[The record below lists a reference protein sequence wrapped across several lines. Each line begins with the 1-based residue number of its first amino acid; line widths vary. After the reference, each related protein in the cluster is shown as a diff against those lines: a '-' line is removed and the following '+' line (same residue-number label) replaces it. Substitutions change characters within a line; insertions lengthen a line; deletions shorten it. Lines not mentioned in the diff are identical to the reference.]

1 MLRKGVNSL
10 TAAVEMRDI
19 VKRFPRVL
27 ANDHISLTVE
37 EGEIHG
43 LLGENGAGKTTLMNI
58 LSGLSAPDEGKIL
71 LNGTPVHLRSCLD
84 AIKHGIGM
92 VHQHFMLVPVFTV
105 TENIILGNEPKK
117 GLWLNMK
124 KARARVTE
132 LSERYGLK
140 VDPDAL
146 IRDISVGMQQRVE
159 ILKALSRGVKIMILD
174 EPTAVLTPQ
183 EVEELYEVM
192 RSLREAGH
200 TIIFI
205 THKLQEVKRITDRVT
220 VLRDG
225 RVMGTVNTRDVDE
238 AGLARM
244 MVGRDVVLHV
254 KKEKHAA
261 GEVKLRVEHLFAR
274 DSRGLPALRDVSFS
288 VRAGEIVGIAGVA
301 GNGQDELVEV
311 ITGLRNRE
319 SGKIFLEGLDISGM
333 TPRDRMYAGLGHIP
347 QDRQRRGLVM
357 NFSLIDNLLM
367 GFEDSPPFAKGPML
381 DYAEAERFS
390 RESMRT
396 FDVRAAGPHVLA
408 RTLSGGNQQ
417 KVIIAREFQRDP
429 AVLIAAQ
436 PTRGLDVAAIEFVHN
451 GLLKLRAQD
460 KAILLISMDLTEIL
474 DLSDRILVM
483 YEGQIVG
490 SFEAGQATPE
500 MLGLLMA
507 GSKIEQAS
515 EQENT
520 QVYRDGE
527 KGGAERG

>member
-1 MLRKGVNSL
+1 M
-10 TAAVEMRDI
+10 TTAVEMRNI
-19 VKRFPRVL
+19 VRQFPGVL

-58 LSGLSAPDEGKIL
+58 LSGLAAPDEGEIL
-71 LNGTPVHLRSCLD
+71 LHGTPVHFGSCLD
-84 AIKHGIGM
+84 AIKRGIGM

-117 GLWLNMK
+117 GIWLNMGL
-124 KARARVTE
+124 ARAMVTE
-132 LSERYGLK
+132 LSARYGLN

-146 IRDISVGMQQRVE
+146 IRDIPVGMQQRVE
-159 ILKALSRGVKIMILD
+159 ILKALSRGARIMILD

-183 EVEELYEVM
+183 EVEELYVVM

-205 THKLQEVKRITDRVT
+205 THKLQEVKEITDRAT

-225 RVMGTVNTRDVDE
+225 RVVGTVKTSDIDK

-244 MVGRDVVLHV
+244 MVGRDVVLRV
-254 KKEKHAA
+254 KKKGHEA

-274 DSRGLPALRDVSFS
+274 DARGLPALNDVSLE

-301 GNGQDELVEV
+301 GNGQNELVEV
-311 ITGLRNRE
+311 ITGLRNKE
-319 SGKIFLEGLDISGM
+319 SGKIFLGDLDISEM
-333 TPRDRMYAGLGHIP
+333 TPRERIYAGLGHIP

-357 NFSLIDNLLM
+357 DFSLIDNFLM

-381 DYAEAERFS
+381 DYAEAEQFS
-390 RESMRT
+390 RESIRM
-396 FDVRAAGPHVLA
+396 FDVRTPSPHVLA

-417 KVIIAREFQRDP
+417 KMIVAREFQRDP

-436 PTRGLDVAAIEFVHN
+436 PTRGLDVAAIEFVHQE
-451 GLLKLRAQD
+451 LIELRAQD
-460 KAILLISMDLTEIL
+460 KAVLLISMELTEIL

-483 YEGQIVG
+483 YEGEIVG
-490 SFEAGQATPE
+490 SFRAGQVTPE

-507 GSKIEQAS
+507 GGTKANQSGVLAAAPARRS
-515 EQENT
+515 
-520 QVYRDGE
+520 
-527 KGGAERG
+527 GGAGSADHG

>member
-1 MLRKGVNSL
+1 MT
-10 TAAVEMRDI
+10 TAIEMRNI

-27 ANDHISLTVE
+27 ANDHVSLTVE
-37 EGEIHG
+37 EGEIHS

-58 LSGLSAPDEGKIL
+58 LSGLAAPDEGEIL
-71 LNGTPVHLRSCLD
+71 LHGTPVHFRSCLD

-105 TENIILGNEPKK
+105 TENIILGNEPKR
-117 GLWLNMK
+117 GFWLNMK
-124 KARARVTE
+124 QARAKVAE

-146 IRDISVGMQQRVE
+146 VRDIPVGMQQRVE
-159 ILKALSRGVKIMILD
+159 ILKALSRGVRIIILD

-183 EVEELYEVM
+183 EVRELYVVM
-192 RSLREAGH
+192 RALREAGH

-205 THKLQEVKRITDRVT
+205 THKLQEVEEITDRVT

-225 RVMGTVNTRDVDE
+225 RVMGTAETQDVDE

-254 KKEKHAA
+254 KKEKHSA
-261 GEVKLRVEHLFAR
+261 GEVRLQVEHLFAK
-274 DSRGLPALRDVSFS
+274 DARGLPALKDVSLE

-301 GNGQDELVEV
+301 GNGQNELVEV
-311 ITGLRNRE
+311 ITGLRNKE
-319 SGKIFLEGLDISGM
+319 SGKILLGDLDISEM
-333 TPRDRMYAGLGHIP
+333 TPRERMYAGLGHIP

-357 NFSLIDNLLM
+357 NFSLIDNFLM

-381 DYAEAERFS
+381 DYAEAKRFS
-390 RESMRT
+390 RESIQM
-396 FDVRAAGPHVLA
+396 FDVRTPGPHVLA

-417 KVIIAREFQRDP
+417 KVIIAREFRRDP
-429 AVLIAAQ
+429 AILIAAQ
-436 PTRGLDVAAIEFVHN
+436 PTRGLDVAAIEFVHE
-451 GLLKLRAQD
+451 GLIKLRAQD
-460 KAILLISMDLTEIL
+460 KAILLISMELTEIL

-483 YEGQIVG
+483 YEGKIVG
-490 SFEAGQATPE
+490 SFKAGQATPE

-507 GSKIEQAS
+507 GSNIDQAGG
-515 EQENT
+515 QENT
-520 QVYRDGE
+520 PTYRNGE
-527 KGGAERG
+527 EGGVDHG